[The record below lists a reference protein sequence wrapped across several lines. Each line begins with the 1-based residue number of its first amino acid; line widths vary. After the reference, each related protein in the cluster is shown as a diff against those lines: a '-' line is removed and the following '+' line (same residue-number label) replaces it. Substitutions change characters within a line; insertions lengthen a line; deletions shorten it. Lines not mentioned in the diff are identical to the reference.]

1 MYPTKKSRSTMRRS
15 IANTL
20 QSLPDAELM
29 LRVGQ
34 GEHEAYEML
43 YERHARRLGGFFL
56 RMLAYDTAKAE
67 DMVQELFT
75 RVWTHRASYRT
86 AQPFTT
92 WLYAMAYN
100 LCKNDYRHEAVHKDY
115 ATECSLREEPIATT
129 DEAIERSELRQ
140 LLRQAVQSLPE
151 AQRDAFLLH
160 YDEELTIPEVA
171 HIVGCPEGTVKSR
184 LYTALESVK
193 RIMNEYR

>member
-1 MYPTKKSRSTMRRS
+1 MKRSRSTMKRLT
-15 IANTL
+15 ANALSTL
-20 QSLPDAELM
+20 TDAELM
-29 LRVGQ
+29 QRIGR
-34 GEHEAYEML
+34 GEHKAFDTL
-43 YERHARRLGGFFL
+43 YNRYARRLGGFFL

-67 DMVQELFT
+67 DMVQELFA
-75 RVWTHRASYRT
+75 RVWTHRNEYRST
-86 AQPFTT
+86 QPFAT

-100 LCKNDYRHEAVHKDY
+100 LCKNEYRHETVHQAY
-115 ATECSLREEPIATT
+115 IEQCQQREEPTEELS
-129 DEAIERSELRQ
+129 EAMERDELRQ
-140 LLRQAVQSLPE
+140 RLRQVVQSLPT

-171 HIVGCPEGTVKSR
+171 HIIGCPEGTVKSR

>member
-1 MYPTKKSRSTMRRS
+1 MKRSRSTMKRLT
-15 IANTL
+15 ANTL
-20 QSLPDAELM
+20 SALTDAELM
-29 LRVGQ
+29 QRIGR
-34 GEHEAYEML
+34 GEHKAFDTL
-43 YERHARRLGGFFL
+43 YNRYARRLGGFFL

-67 DMVQELFT
+67 DMVQELFA
-75 RVWTHRASYRT
+75 RVWTPRKGYRST
-86 AQPFTT
+86 QPFAT

-100 LCKNDYRHEAVHKDY
+100 LCKNEYRHETIRQAYV
-115 ATECSLREEPIATT
+115 E
-129 DEAIERSELRQ
+129 ELRQ
-140 LLRQAVQSLPE
+140 REEATDEPTQTMERNELRQRLRQVVQSLPTV
-151 AQRDAFLLH
+151 QRDVFLLH

>member
-1 MYPTKKSRSTMRRS
+1 MKRSRSTMKRLT
-15 IANTL
+15 ANALSTL
-20 QSLPDAELM
+20 TDAELM
-29 LRVGQ
+29 QRIGR
-34 GEHEAYEML
+34 GEHKAFDTL
-43 YERHARRLGGFFL
+43 YNRYARRLGGFFL

-67 DMVQELFT
+67 DMVQELFA
-75 RVWTHRASYRT
+75 RVWTHRNEYRST
-86 AQPFTT
+86 QPFAT

-100 LCKNDYRHEAVHKDY
+100 LCKNEYRHEAVCQAY
-115 ATECSLREEPIATT
+115 IEQCQQREEPTEELS
-129 DEAIERSELRQ
+129 EAMERDELRQ
-140 LLRQAVQSLPE
+140 RLRQVVQSLPT

-171 HIVGCPEGTVKSR
+171 HIIGCPEGTVKSR